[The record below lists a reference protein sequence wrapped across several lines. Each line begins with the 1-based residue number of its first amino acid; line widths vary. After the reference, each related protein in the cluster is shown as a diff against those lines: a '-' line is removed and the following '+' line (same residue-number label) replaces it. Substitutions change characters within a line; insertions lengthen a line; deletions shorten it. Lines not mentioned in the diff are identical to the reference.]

1 MENFK
6 MDDFTM
12 PSELKVGDVVKGIVV
27 QVEKN
32 TIYLDVQSFTEGKMY
47 LEHFTK
53 DASITS
59 FEGLVKVGDEI
70 VFAKYSGAEFNHE
83 GKKYLILAEH
93 DVLAVIEK

>member
-32 TIYLDVQSFTEGKMY
+32 TIYLDVQ
-47 LEHFTK
+47 
-53 DASITS
+53 
-59 FEGLVKVGDEI
+59 
-70 VFAKYSGAEFNHE
+70 
-83 GKKYLILAEH
+83 
-93 DVLAVIEK
+93 